1 MSLFTRARLEKSSLC
16 MAITGG
22 PGTGKTYTSLKVAT
36 HLGERVCLIDAE
48 HGRASLYAREFEF
61 DTAILPNFHPR
72 TYVHY
77 LRAAVAEE
85 YDVIIIDGI
94 TPEWD
99 GQGGCLHQVDD
110 IQRRGGDKAAAWS
123 QITPL
128 HDDFI
133 RAIMDC
139 NKHLICTVRGRER
152 YAIDTDT
159 EGRNRVVKLGL
170 GPIQQDKVA
179 FEFPII
185 GTMDS
190 QHNMQIVKTVCH
202 TLKGAVMFEPGED
215 LARILAEWLEGE
227 GQHTRSTYL
236 ADDQVR
242 SAMNAAVRTS
252 RCTMNQITALIHSHG
267 ADSIDNLG
275 VESRRK
281 LVNTL
286 NASTGGEWVTYNLK
300 AQGAQNRA
308 S

>member
-1 MSLFTRARLEKSSLC
+1 MSLFSRARLEKSSLC

-22 PGTGKTYTSLKVAT
+22 PGTGKTYTSLKVGT
-36 HLGERVCLIDAE
+36 HLGERICLIDAE

-61 DTAILPNFHPR
+61 DTAVLPNFHPR

-77 LRAAVAEE
+77 LKAAMAEE

-110 IQRRGGDKAAAWS
+110 IQRRGGNKASAWS

-133 RAIMDC
+133 RAVMDC
-139 NKHLICTVRGRER
+139 NTHLICTVRGRER
-152 YAIDTDT
+152 YAIDTDN

-170 GPIQQDKVA
+170 GPIQQDKVS

-190 QHNMQIVKTVCH
+190 QHNLQIVKTVCH
-202 TLKGAVMFEPGED
+202 SLKGAVMFEPGED
-215 LARILAEWLEGE
+215 LARILSEWLEGDSY
-227 GQHTRSTYL
+227 HDRTAYL
-236 ADDQVR
+236 GDEQVNA
-242 SAMNAAVRTS
+242 AMSAAVRTN
-252 RCTMNQITALIHSHG
+252 RWTMNQITALIRSYS
-267 ADSIDNLG
+267 ADSVATLG
-275 VESRRK
+275 AESRRK
-281 LVNTL
+281 LVNALT
-286 NASTGGEWVTYNLK
+286 ASTGGEWVTYNLK
-300 AQGAQNRA
+300 AQGARHRA

>member
-1 MSLFTRARLEKSSLC
+1 MSLFKRARLEKSSLC

-22 PGTGKTYTSLKVAT
+22 AGTGKTYTSLKVAT
-36 HLGERVCLIDAE
+36 HLGERVCVIDAE

-61 DTAILPNFHPR
+61 DTAVLPNFHPR

-77 LRAAVAEE
+77 LKAAEAEE

-110 IQRRGGDKAAAWS
+110 IQRRGGDKASAWS

-128 HDDFI
+128 HEDFI
-133 RAIMDC
+133 RAIMSC
-139 NKHLICTVRGRER
+139 KRHLICTVRGRER
-152 YAIDTDT
+152 YAIDTDN
-159 EGRNRVVKLGL
+159 EGRNRVVKLGM

-190 QHNMQIVKTVCH
+190 QHNLHIVKTVCH
-202 TLKGAVMFEPGED
+202 SLKSAVMFEPGED
-215 LARILAEWLEGE
+215 LARILAEWLEG
-227 GQHTRSTYL
+227 
-236 ADDQVR
+236 DDYHSRGRFLGDNDVR
-242 SAMNAAVRTS
+242 AAMNAAVRTS
-252 RCTMNQITALIHSHG
+252 RWTMNQITALIQSHG
-267 ADSIDNLG
+267 ADGIATLG
-275 VESRRK
+275 QEERRRV
-281 LVNTL
+281 VNAL
-286 NASTGGEWVTYNLK
+286 MASTGGEWVSYNLK